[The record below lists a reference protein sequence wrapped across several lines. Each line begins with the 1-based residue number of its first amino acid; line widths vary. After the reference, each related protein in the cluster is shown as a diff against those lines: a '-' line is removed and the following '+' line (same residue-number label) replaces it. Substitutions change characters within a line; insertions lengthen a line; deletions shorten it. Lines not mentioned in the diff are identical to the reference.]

1 MMKRL
6 MVVLLLA
13 ALTAC
18 GSSDGGANTN
28 TNEAVAQRFIDAIF
42 AGKFDDAKAMAVP
55 AARETVNSRV
65 DNFATLYNKY
75 EFREAKVAVTRPWET
90 GTGTQESDKRVE
102 VNFQFREK
110 QPDATWKIGLLFI
123 RVQIPQGGAWG
134 VADLVVSRPNS

>member
-1 MMKRL
+1 MKRL
-6 MVVLLLA
+6 MIVLLVA
-13 ALTAC
+13 VLTAC
-18 GSSDGGANTN
+18 GSGGGGTN
-28 TNEAVAQRFIDAIF
+28 ASTYEAVAQRFTDAIF
-42 AGKFDDAKAMAVP
+42 AGKFDDAKAIAVP

-75 EFREAKVAVTRPWET
+75 EFREVKVANARPWET

-102 VNFQFREK
+102 VNFQFKEK

-134 VADLVVSRPNS
+134 VADLVASRPNS